1 MTKIDKDTQNLL
13 DIFKANG
20 GKSFEALSV
29 KKSRE
34 AYLQNDSARLDKVSI
49 QTIYDQEITTKDQY
63 KIKLRIYEPREE
75 VSKNNQSAAIIFIHG
90 GGWVVGNLETHDSI
104 CRMVSKQTNLPI
116 IAIDYRLAP
125 EFPFPCALSDCLDSL
140 KFIAENT
147 HTLKINPNKLI
158 IMGDSA
164 GGNLATVI
172 AHQFNQMPTY
182 TITSEIL
189 FYPVTTMITDNA
201 SYQRIAEGYPLS
213 AQTMHWF
220 INKYVTDNTDLYN
233 PQLSPLYNEEI
244 NNAIKSFI
252 VTAGLD
258 PLCDEGVLYAKK
270 LICNGNYVEF
280 HHLPNTI
287 HGIITT
293 AKAINLGKQYLS
305 RACDF
310 ILEHQQ

>member
-13 DIFKANG
+13 NIFKTNG

-29 KKSRE
+29 KESRD
-34 AYLQNDSARLDKVSI
+34 AYIQNDSARLDKVSI
-49 QTIYDQEITTKDQY
+49 QAVYDQEITTKDQY
-63 KIKLRIYEPREE
+63 KIKLRIYEPRADI
-75 VSKNNQSAAIIFIHG
+75 STNQHSAAIIFIHG

-104 CRMVSKQTNLPI
+104 CRIVSKQTNLPV

-140 KFIAENT
+140 KFLTERAHE
-147 HTLKINPNKLI
+147 LKINPHKLI

-182 TITSEIL
+182 TIISEIL
-189 FYPVTTMITDNA
+189 FYPVTTMITNNA
-201 SYQRIAEGYPLS
+201 SYQRIAKNYPLS

-220 INKYVTDNTDLYN
+220 ISKYVTDDNDLYN
-233 PQLSPLYNEEI
+233 PQLSPLYNEDI
-244 NNAIKSFI
+244 NDSIKSFI
-252 VTAGLD
+252 VTVGLD

-287 HGIITT
+287 HGILTT
-293 AKAINLGKQYLS
+293 AKMINLGKEYLS
-305 RACDF
+305 KACDF
-310 ILEHQQ
+310 ILELQ